1 MRTFLLC
8 AAGTAVFAVPA
19 RAEPSARDTIIVMA
33 PGGALDDDDAARLDR
48 DDMDRAG
55 TPDLL
60 GGLTRA
66 LPGMSRLDAQG
77 NPFQPNLVYRG
88 FVASPLQGNAQGL
101 AVYVDGVR
109 FNQPFGDTVDF
120 DLLPDAAIR
129 SVTVKDLNPVYGL
142 NALGGAII
150 VETETGRSA
159 PGVII
164 TAAGG
169 DHGRAEGH
177 VEAGWSKGPWSAFVS
192 LEEQHDGGWRRHS
205 PSTRYI
211 GFADIGF
218 NGTDFGLHVKLSGA
232 DSDLTGN
239 GSAPVELL
247 AADRRAVF
255 TYPDNTRNRF
265 GRLSLHPWVALS
277 GATRLEASLYLQHLR
292 QRTVNGDAAD
302 IESCEMAGN
311 EGLLC
316 LESAGGDDDDDA
328 AEAQVL
334 DRAGQPLAD
343 RLGGEGYGV
352 LNRSLTR
359 STAGGAL
366 VQLVDRRT
374 FNGGENVAILGV
386 SHDRSRTGFQS
397 STELGELTDSR
408 SVAGLGS
415 IIDQPD
421 GSIAPVSLIARTRYT
436 GVFIADTLPLGPRW
450 SLELAG
456 RYNSARVIL
465 ADRLGTALNGNHH
478 FSRFNPGIELD
489 FRASPALKLNL
500 GYAET
505 SRAPTPAELAC
516 ASEDAP
522 CSLTN
527 FFVGDPPLRQVVAK
541 SWTGGL
547 SGSFLSG
554 WTFDW
559 RLSAWR
565 TTNSNDIQF
574 IAAGVR
580 GRAFF
585 RNVGRTRRQGVEAT
599 IKASRGP
606 WTLHAGYAFTDATYR
621 GALTLNSPD
630 NPGADDAGRI
640 MARPGDQMPGIARH
654 RAVISAD
661 FARQGFLI
669 GADLQAQSGQYLFGD
684 EANLQPRTRA
694 FIIVNARAEI
704 PLLPFL
710 RLFGRVENMLNRHY
724 ETFGIYSDP
733 SEIALVEAPGAS
745 DPRSLGPG
753 APRRWLAGLSY
764 QY

>member
-1 MRTFLLC
+1 M
-8 AAGTAVFAVPA
+8 
-19 RAEPSARDTIIVMA
+19 
-33 PGGALDDDDAARLDR
+33 
-48 DDMDRAG
+48 
-55 TPDLL
+55 
-60 GGLTRA
+60 
-66 LPGMSRLDAQG
+66 
-77 NPFQPNLVYRG
+77 
-88 FVASPLQGNAQGL
+88 
-101 AVYVDGVR
+101 
-109 FNQPFGDTVDF
+109 
-120 DLLPDAAIR
+120 
-129 SVTVKDLNPVYGL
+129 
-142 NALGGAII
+142 
-150 VETETGRSA
+150 
-159 PGVII
+159 
-164 TAAGG
+164 
-169 DHGRAEGH
+169 
-177 VEAGWSKGPWSAFVS
+177 
-192 LEEQHDGGWRRHS
+192 
-205 PSTRYI
+205 
-211 GFADIGF
+211 
-218 NGTDFGLHVKLSGA
+218 
-232 DSDLTGN
+232 TGN

-343 RLGGEGYGV
+343 TLGGEGYGV

-397 STELGELTDSR
+397 STELGALTDSR

-436 GVFIADTLPLGPRW
+436 GFFIADTLLLGSRW

-465 ADRLGTALNGNHH
+465 ADRLGAALNGNHH

-516 ASEDAP
+516 ASEGAP

-554 WTFDW
+554 SFLSGWTFDW

-565 TTNSNDIQF
+565 TTNSHDIQF

-585 RNVGRTRRQGVEAT
+585 RNVGRTRRQGAEAT

-606 WTLHAGYAFTDATYR
+606 WTIHAGYAFTDATYR
-621 GALTLNSPD
+621 SALTLNSPD

-640 MARPGDQMPGIARH
+640 MAGPGDQMPGVARH

-694 FIIVNARAEI
+694 FVIVKARAEI
-704 PLLPFL
+704 PLLPHL

-733 SEIALVEAPGAS
+733 SEIALAEAPGAS
-745 DPRSLGPG
+745 DPRSLGPA

-764 QY
+764 KY